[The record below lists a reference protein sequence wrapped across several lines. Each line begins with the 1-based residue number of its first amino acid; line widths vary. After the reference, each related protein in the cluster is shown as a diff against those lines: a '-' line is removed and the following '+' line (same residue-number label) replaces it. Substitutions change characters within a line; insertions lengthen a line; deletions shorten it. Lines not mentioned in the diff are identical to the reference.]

1 MKHISKLVLLVAL
14 VVFASCQNES
24 TQEIENQQ
32 QAELRFDEK
41 GMVVSD
47 GEEDKELTFNEKS
60 EELTTPSLTYAKG
73 GGHHGGG
80 HHGGGQN
87 NDNNDYIDCTPELL
101 ETGYDTT
108 VNVEVLNKP
117 GTNGYFDVSID
128 GGDMIQ
134 AYCSDRL
141 PSLGED
147 DDFIDFTVVST
158 YDTAILAGGEFENVY
173 TNPQNFDKVNWI
185 LNNIDISEDSEYT
198 YGHVQYA
205 IWKLIEGPYDN
216 DFTDYLTPTP
226 GDWRRYID
234 DAIGDE
240 IYDAAVAN
248 GEGYTP
254 ECGGKL
260 GLLLIPADYDNVQAI
275 MITKDLPEAECND
288 CIGDVNQITF
298 KWDWYNDYRVR
309 LYQRYENTCYAV
321 KIFDSVV
328 GHNDEMAVSGTN
340 ADGTFGKYIYVYVGN
355 CYYTKFKVNCDLNI
369 GPGYK
374 RGVVEV
380 VSGTSTSG
388 GELCDYEPSY
398 NWCWWW

>member
-1 MKHISKLVLLVAL
+1 MKHITKLVLLVVL

-24 TQEIENQQ
+24 TQDIENQQ
-32 QAELRFDEK
+32 QAALRFDEK
-41 GMVVSD
+41 GIVVSD
-47 GEEDKELTFNEKS
+47 GEEDKELTFDARSEK
-60 EELTTPSLTYAKG
+60 LTTPTLSNAKTWGSYG
-73 GGHHGGG
+73 GYNNGG
-80 HHGGGQN
+80 N
-87 NDNNDYIDCTPELL
+87 DDNNFTDCTADLL
-101 ETGYDTT
+101 ETGYNTT
-108 VNVEVLNKP
+108 VNVEVVSKP
-117 GTNGYFDVSID
+117 GTNGYFDVSLD
-128 GGDMIQ
+128 GGDVIQ

-141 PSLGED
+141 PSLGAD
-147 DDFIDFTVVST
+147 DDFIDFTVLSS
-158 YDTAILAGGEFENVY
+158 YDTAILAGGTFEDVY

-185 LNNIDISEDSEYT
+185 LNNIDISDGSEYT

-205 IWKLIEGPYDN
+205 IWKLIEGPFVN
-216 DFTDYLTPTP
+216 DFTDFLTPVP
-226 GDWRRYID
+226 GDWRPAID
-234 DAIGDE
+234 NAKGDAIYDE
-240 IYDAAVAN
+240 AVAN

-254 ECGGKL
+254 GCGDKL

-275 MITKDLPEAECND
+275 LITKDLPEAECND

-298 KWDWYNDYRVR
+298 KWDWHNDYRVR

-321 KIFDSVV
+321 KIFDNVV
-328 GHNDEMAVSGTN
+328 GQNEEMAVSGTN

-380 VSGTSTSG
+380 VSGTSTAG

>member
-1 MKHISKLVLLVAL
+1 MKHITKLVLLVVL

-32 QAELRFDEK
+32 QAALRFDEK

-47 GEEDKELTFNEKS
+47 GEEDKELTFNERS
-60 EELTTPSLTYAKG
+60 ENLATPTLTNAKTWGSWGNYG
-73 GGHHGGG
+73 G
-80 HHGGGQN
+80 N
-87 NDNNDYIDCTPELL
+87 NNGDDNDYTDCTPDLL
-101 ETGYDTT
+101 ETGYNTT
-108 VNVEVLNKP
+108 VNIEVVDKP
-117 GTNGYFDVSID
+117 GTNAYFDIAID
-128 GGDMIQ
+128 GGDVMQ
-134 AYCSDRL
+134 AFCSDRL
-141 PSLGED
+141 PHLGAD
-147 DDFIDFTVVST
+147 DDFIDFTVIST
-158 YDTAILAGGEFENVY
+158 YDSAILAGGTFEDVF
-173 TNPQNFDKVNWI
+173 TNSQNFDKVNWI
-185 LNNIDISEDSEYT
+185 LNNIDYSAGSQYA

-205 IWKLIEGPYDN
+205 IWKLIEGPFDN
-216 DFTDYLTPTP
+216 DYTDFLTLTP
-226 GDWRRYID
+226 GDWN
-234 DAIGDE
+234 DAVDNALGDE

-254 ECGGKL
+254 ECGGKI
-260 GLLLIPADYDNVQAI
+260 GLLLIPADYDNVQSLLI
-275 MITKDLPEAECND
+275 VKDLPEAECND

-298 KWDWYNDYRVR
+298 KWDWHHDYRVR

-321 KIFDSVV
+321 KIFDDVV
-328 GHNDEMAVSGTN
+328 GQNEEMAVSGTN
-340 ADGTFGKYIYVYVGN
+340 ADGTFGKWIYVYVGN
-355 CYYTKFKVNCDLNI
+355 CYYTKFQVDCNLNI